1 MVDRLKLEFPT
12 LGRKNDALDFLREF
26 EEEEVRP
33 YGTNHLYTIT
43 KEYGEFKSY
52 EEWLVSCEK
61 DSKVPIE
68 NWQCYGLPCKTY
80 FLVRESDN
88 RIVGMIDIR
97 LTLNDH
103 YWNDGGNISYCIRRS
118 ERRKGYNKVNL
129 YLALKVCHE
138 HGVEAVLLG
147 CKKDN
152 HGFSRTMRALG
163 GRLLREYWSWCDNAM
178 GQIFVINVAEAI
190 TKYSDEYKDKIY

>member
-26 EEEEVRP
+26 EEEEVHP

-52 EEWLVSCEK
+52 EEWLASCEK

-68 NWQCYGLPCKTY
+68 NWQGRGLPCRIY
-80 FLVRESDN
+80 FLVRECDN

-97 LTLNDH
+97 LRLNDR
-103 YWNDGGNISYCIRRS
+103 YWNDGGNIGYCIRRS

-138 HGVEAVLLG
+138 HGVEAVILG
-147 CKKDN
+147 CEKDN
-152 HGFSRTMRALG
+152 LGSSRTMRALG
-163 GRLLREYWSWCDNAM
+163 GRLLREDWSWRYNAM
-178 GQIFVINVAEAI
+178 YQFFVIDVAEAV

>member
-26 EEEEVRP
+26 EEEEVHP
-33 YGTNHLYTIT
+33 HGTNYLYTIT
-43 KEYGEFKSY
+43 KEHGVFESY

-68 NWQCYGLPCKTY
+68 DWQCYGLPCRTY
-80 FLVRESDN
+80 FLVRECDN

-97 LTLNDH
+97 LRLNDRC
-103 YWNDGGNISYCIRRS
+103 WDDGGNIDYCIRRS
-118 ERRKGYNKVNL
+118 ERRKGYDKVNL

-138 HGVEAVLLG
+138 HGVEAVILG

-152 HGFSRTMRALG
+152 HGSSRTMRALG
-163 GRLLREYWSWCDNAM
+163 GRLLREYWSWRDNAM
-178 GQIFVINVAEAI
+178 DQIFVIDVAEAI
-190 TKYSDEYKDKIY
+190 EKYADEYKDKIY